1 MRIGIFTD
9 SYEPYVSGVV
19 RSIKTFTSE
28 LLDLGHQIYIF
39 APAYSRSMQK
49 PSPGRKVPVFRYFS
63 IPAPT
68 YPGFV
73 LPVPLSPRTNQLVRR
88 LGLEVI
94 HSHSPFLMGQLAA
107 RVARRHQLP
116 LVFTH
121 HTLYPEYVHYVPMA
135 TPVIKKITI
144 HFLNTYCE
152 KCDLIV
158 APSPSLEEWLQTT
171 YELSRPTAVIPT
183 GIPIGK
189 YESGNQAWL
198 REQFRI
204 PKDRRILLFVGR
216 LGREKNVSFL
226 WDILPLID
234 WPSVLVIVGDG
245 PYRSELEAMVRDRKL
260 EDQVIFTGSLPHEEV
275 INCYLGADVFV
286 FPSVTETQGL
296 VLAEAMAGELPVVAI
311 DAPATN
317 DTIEPGVDGYITPP
331 DPQAFADRVNQILSD
346 PDLKARLGRQAKV
359 KAQDFSSR
367 RMAERLADHYQALVD
382 QYANRPR
389 RARIRPLDP

>member
-19 RSIKTFTSE
+19 RSINTFTAE

-39 APAYSRSMQK
+39 APAYSRSLK
-49 PSPGRKVPVFRYFS
+49 DPSPGRKVPVFRYFS

-135 TPVIKKITI
+135 TPVIKKFTI
-144 HFLNTYCE
+144 RFLNAYCQ

-158 APSPSLEEWLQTT
+158 APSPSLEEWLKTT
-171 YELSRPTAVIPT
+171 YELTRPTAVIPT

-189 YESGNQAWL
+189 YESGDGTWL
-198 REQFRI
+198 RKNFPI
-204 PKDRRILLFVGR
+204 PEDKHILLFVGR
-216 LGREKNVSFL
+216 LGKEKNVSFL
-226 WDILPLID
+226 WDVLPLID
-234 WPSVLVIVGDG
+234 PPSVLVIVGDG
-245 PYRSELEAMVRDRKL
+245 PYRSELEEMVRERNL
-260 EDQVIFTGSLPHEEV
+260 TGQVIFTGGLAHEEV

-296 VLAEAMAGELPVVAI
+296 VLAEAMAGELPVVAV
-311 DAPATN
+311 DAPANN
-317 DTIEPGVDGYITPP
+317 DTIESGRDGYITPL
-331 DPQAFADRVNQILSD
+331 DPRAFADRVNQILSD
-346 PDLKARLGRQAKV
+346 PELRARLGRQAKV

-367 RMAERLADHYQALVD
+367 RMAERLADHYQTLID
-382 QYANRPR
+382 QYASRPR
-389 RARIRPLDP
+389 RTRRRP